1 MAKIQYKLQNF
12 SRTPAP
18 FTSDSPTQ
26 QLDLLADFLRLLLQ
40 GLDVVPLRLQLGRL
54 GQSPSQSLTLPGHSV
69 VVSVDIHPNS
79 RMHCYLN
86 KWRGSK
92 LGDDKAQTINM
103 NGGISIREPVSVQS
117 EIEICTILKALN
129 RVFFLKLLLSLHPTY
144 IELMHY
150 CS

>member
-103 NGGISIREPVSVQS
+103 NGGICISPIRD
-117 EIEICTILKALN
+117 EICTILKALN
-129 RVFFLKLLLSLHPTY
+129 QVFFLKLLLSLHPTY